1 MRNSRATGA
10 APGWTW
16 NDRSH
21 RPETNLARRES
32 ASPGGPGVL
41 AVSEPLVDVRDLVFR
56 YGATEVLHS
65 ISFRLNKGEIIGL
78 LGPNG
83 AGKSTTI
90 KIIAGI
96 ISQTSGHVAVCGL
109 SLPQSALAVK
119 ERIGYVPEAA
129 GLFESLSGQEFLEL
143 SGRLHDVEE
152 GTLQSRIASV
162 LERFDLTKDR
172 LRRLEA
178 YSKGMR
184 QKILIGAA
192 LLHNPQLILLDEP
205 LTGLDVD
212 AQILV
217 KDLIAALAKDGRTI
231 LYSSHILEVVER
243 ICDRVLIIHNGDLVA
258 DASVQELRDS
268 TRQSNLEDVFRQL
281 THKDGAA
288 DSDMAGIIEKLRS

>member
-1 MRNSRATGA
+1 VT
-10 APGWTW
+10 
-16 NDRSH
+16 
-21 RPETNLARRES
+21 TN
-32 ASPGGPGVL
+32 PPI
-41 AVSEPLVDVRDLVFR
+41 VDVSNLVFK
-56 YGATEVLHS
+56 YGGAEVLHS
-65 ISFRLNKGEIIGL
+65 ISFHLNKSEIIGL

-96 ISQTSGHVAVCGL
+96 LSQTSGHVSVCGL
-109 SLPQSALAVK
+109 SLPQSAIAVK

-152 GTLQSRIASV
+152 DTLQERIKSV
-162 LERFDLTKDR
+162 LERFELTKDR

-212 AQILV
+212 AQIMV
-217 KDLIAALAKDGRTI
+217 KDLIAALAKDGKTI

-243 ICDRVLIIHNGDLVA
+243 ICDRIMIIHKGDLIA
-258 DASVQELRDS
+258 DAPIQELRDA
-268 TRQSNLEDVFRQL
+268 THQANLEDVFRQL
-281 THKDGAA
+281 THKEGTTA
-288 DSDMAGIIEKLRS
+288 SDMSGIIEKLRS

>member
-1 MRNSRATGA
+1 MTEAI
-10 APGWTW
+10 
-16 NDRSH
+16 
-21 RPETNLARRES
+21 
-32 ASPGGPGVL
+32 
-41 AVSEPLVDVRDLVFR
+41 VDVSNLIFS
-56 YGATEVLHS
+56 YGSTEILHS

-96 ISQTSGHVAVCGL
+96 MAQTSGHVAVCGL
-109 SLPQSALAVK
+109 SLPQSAITVK

-152 GTLQSRIASV
+152 ETLQARIKSV
-162 LERFDLTKDR
+162 FERFDLTKDR

-212 AQILV
+212 AQIMV
-217 KDLIAALAKDGRTI
+217 KDLISALAKDGKAI

-243 ICDRVLIIHNGDLVA
+243 ICDRVLIIHKGDLIA
-258 DASVQELRDS
+258 DASVEALRES
-268 TRQSNLEDVFRQL
+268 THQTNLEDVFRQL
-281 THKDGAA
+281 THKEGTPE
-288 DSDMAGIIEKLRS
+288 SDMSGIIEKLRS